1 MRSQASSKK
10 AKYTRGAEEDL
21 AVVSEKP
28 FVPVYKFN
36 YMTEFATESDPSA
49 VMEKLEEYKADANS
63 DLIVE
68 SDE

>member
-1 MRSQASSKK
+1 
-10 AKYTRGAEEDL
+10 
-21 AVVSEKP
+21 VVSEKP

-36 YMTEFATESDPSA
+36 YMTEFTTESDPSA

-63 DLIVE
+63 DLIIE